1 MHQKSIS
8 RHKKAIHRRLSKAT
22 AVSKKGG
29 IGFPLHIQKI
39 FHVNQDKK
47 LDSESELCRE
57 EMVIAARSGMTARE
71 CYHLMQV
78 NASFPETC
86 TLQEEKLLEMSSVE
100 RYRI

>member
-8 RHKKAIHRRLSKAT
+8 RHKKAIHQRLSKAT

-29 IGFPLHIQKI
+29 IGFPLHVQKI
-39 FHVNQDKK
+39 LHVNQDKK

-57 EMVIAARSGMTARE
+57 EMVTGMTARE
-71 CYHLMQV
+71 SYHLMQV
-78 NASFPETC
+78 DASFPETS